1 MCLGYALKGSS
12 WFSFLLITHRGTYN
26 PSLGN
31 IPKKKNL
38 FMKEEEGKLQNYNPL
53 LYYTYTYL
61 TLLMY
66 ILLKIPEI

>member
-1 MCLGYALKGSS
+1 
-12 WFSFLLITHRGTYN
+12 
-26 PSLGN
+26 
-31 IPKKKNL
+31 
-38 FMKEEEGKLQNYNPL
+38 MKEEEGKLQNYNPL